1 VNRARQPV
9 DSNLVRFTLVSFCLF
24 AALFGLTYLLLVP
37 PMQVPDEFAH
47 LFRIYEVSRGAC
59 LADQEVHVPV
69 RIAGLTAKYP
79 GLLERHRRVSLAGIW
94 KGRAEPNDESA
105 QRNVGYQLGS
115 LYNCVPYISASIGLA
130 IARALHSSALI
141 EMYAGRLAN
150 LIVYVF
156 LSAWAI
162 RLMPGYRLLL
172 TALALMP
179 MSLHQAASLSV
190 DALAISISFVF
201 CAYILKLAFDPET
214 KQIRAPQLAI
224 LAILTIVSTSCRFNV
239 SLLLLLFLIPVSKFS
254 NRTISNRTR
263 RFTVIGLY
271 FGLAFSVAFLWQ
283 WLNRTN
289 LALMPQERLT
299 QGIVVQ
305 ASSAAISHHPF
316 QFLKVAADTLADKQ
330 LATLAGEFVGR
341 LGYLSVYLPYWAV
354 LSYLI
359 LLLALALSQSGSLIL
374 TIKQKFLLAIIVVS
388 SAIGLCAVLWT
399 LAATPDLIAHLGD
412 RSAFVPGLQGRYFI
426 SFCLP
431 AFMLLSNR
439 RMRAPGKPVIVCALL
454 IIGIVN
460 LSAVAA
466 IWNTYY
472 SSTPRNLAGGAQR
485 SESPIFGNVDAPK
498 EGSVVSQT
506 CTVSGWAVASGSSV
520 TKVGVYIDGR
530 FEQEAEIGRARPD
543 VQGVFPDEPGAPNS
557 GFAAELNVAH
567 LPAGDHIL
575 TVQAETTGGDVANV
589 GTVRIRVAK

>member
-1 VNRARQPV
+1 VNSNLQAV
-9 DSNLVRFTLVSFCLF
+9 DSKLARFTLVSFCLF
-24 AALFGLTYLLLVP
+24 AVLFGLTFLVLMP
-37 PMQVPDEFAH
+37 PLQVPDEFAH
-47 LFRIYEVSRGAC
+47 LFRIYGVSRGSC
-59 LADQEVHVPV
+59 LADGEVHVPV

-79 GLLERHRRVSLAGIW
+79 GLLETHRRVSLAAIW
-94 KGRAEPNDESA
+94 KETGEPNDESA
-105 QRNVGYQLGS
+105 QRSVGYQLGS
-115 LYNCVPYISASIGLA
+115 VYNCVPYIPASIGLA
-130 IARALHSSALI
+130 MARVFHSSALI

-150 LIVYVF
+150 LIVYIF

-162 RLMPGYRLLL
+162 CLMPGYRLLL
-172 TALALMP
+172 AALALMP

-190 DALAISISFVF
+190 DALAISIGFVF

-254 NRTISNRTR
+254 NRTISNRTW
-263 RFTVIGLY
+263 RFTAIGLY
-271 FGLAFSVAFLWQ
+271 FVLAFAVALLWQ
-283 WLNRTN
+283 WLNRAN
-289 LALMPQERLT
+289 LALMPQERLA

-305 ASSAAISHHPF
+305 NSSAAISQHPF
-316 QFLKVAADTLADKQ
+316 LFLKAAADTLVDKQ

-354 LSYLI
+354 LSYLV
-359 LLLALALSQSGSLIL
+359 LLVALALSQSGSLIL
-374 TIKQKFLLAIIVVS
+374 TIKQKLLLAVIVVS

-399 LAATPDLIAHLGD
+399 LAATPDLIARLGGS
-412 RSAFVPGLQGRYFI
+412 SAFVPGLQGRYFI

-439 RMRAPGKPVIVCALL
+439 RMRISGKPVIVSALL

-466 IWNTYY
+466 IWNIYY

-485 SESPIFGNVDAPK
+485 PERPIFGNVDSPK
-498 EGSVVSQT
+498 EGSVVTQT
-506 CTVSGWAVASGSSV
+506 CTVGGWAVASSSTITRV
-520 TKVGVYIDGR
+520 EVYIDGR
-530 FEQEAEIGRARPD
+530 FEQQASVGSARPD
-543 VQGVFPDEPGAPNS
+543 VQGVFPDELGAPNS
-557 GFAAELNVAH
+557 GFVTELNVAH

-575 TVQAETTGGDVANV
+575 TVHAETAGGDVANV

>member
-1 VNRARQPV
+1 MNSAPQAV
-9 DSNLVRFTLVSFCLF
+9 DSNLARFTVVLFCLF
-24 AALFGLTYLLLVP
+24 AVLFGLTYLILMP

-59 LADQEVHVPV
+59 LADREVHVPV

-79 GLLERHRRVSLAGIW
+79 GLLETHRRVSLAAIW
-94 KGRAEPNDESA
+94 KERREPNDESA

-115 LYNCVPYISASIGLA
+115 VYNCVPYIPASIGLGL
-130 IARALHSSALI
+130 ARAFHSSALI

-172 TALALMP
+172 AALALMP

-190 DALAISISFVF
+190 DALAISISFVL

-214 KQIRAPQLAI
+214 KQIRAPQLTV

-239 SLLLLLFLIPVSKFS
+239 FLLLLLFLIPVSKFS
-254 NRTISNRTR
+254 NRTISNRTW

-271 FGLAFSVAFLWQ
+271 FVLAFAVAFLWQ

-289 LALMPQERLT
+289 LALMPQERLA

-305 ASSAAISHHPF
+305 DSSAAISHHPF
-316 QFLKVAADTLADKQ
+316 EFLKVAAETLLDKQ

-354 LSYLI
+354 LSYLL

-374 TIKQKFLLAIIVVS
+374 TIKQKLLLAGIVVS

-399 LAATPDLIAHLGD
+399 LAATPDLIARLGD
-412 RSAFVPGLQGRYFI
+412 SSAFVPGLQGRYFI

-439 RMRAPGKPVIVCALL
+439 RMRVSGKPVIVSALL
-454 IIGIVN
+454 VIGIVN
-460 LSAVAA
+460 LSAGSA

-472 SSTPRNLAGGAQR
+472 SATPRNLAGGAQR
-485 SESPIFGNVDAPK
+485 PERPIFGNVDSPK
-498 EGSVVSQT
+498 EGSVVTQT
-506 CTVSGWAVASGSSV
+506 CTVGGWAVASGSSV

-530 FEQEAEIGRARPD
+530 FEQQAAIGSARPD

-557 GFAAELNVAH
+557 GFASELNVAH

-575 TVQAETTGGDVANV
+575 TVHAETAGGDVANV

>member
-1 VNRARQPV
+1 VNSPRHAV
-9 DSNLVRFTLVSFCLF
+9 DSNLARFTVVSFCLF
-24 AALFGLTYLLLVP
+24 AVLFGLTYLVLMP

-59 LADQEVHVPV
+59 LADREVHVPV

-79 GLLERHRRVSLAGIW
+79 GLLETHRRVSLAAIW
-94 KGRAEPNDESA
+94 KETAEPNDESA
-105 QRNVGYQLGS
+105 QRSVGYQLGS
-115 LYNCVPYISASIGLA
+115 VYNCVPYIPASIGLA

-150 LIVYVF
+150 LMVYVF

-190 DALAISISFVF
+190 DALAISSSFVF

-214 KQIRAPQLAI
+214 KQIRTPQLAV

-239 SLLLLLFLIPVSKFS
+239 FLLLLLFLIPVSKFS
-254 NRTISNRTR
+254 NRTR
-263 RFTVIGLY
+263 RLTVIGLY
-271 FGLAFSVAFLWQ
+271 FVLAFSVAFLWQ
-283 WLNRTN
+283 WMNRTN

-305 ASSAAISHHPF
+305 DSSAAISHHPF
-316 QFLKVAADTLADKQ
+316 QFLKAAADTLADKQ

-359 LLLALALSQSGSLIL
+359 LLVALALSQSGSLIL

-399 LAATPDLIAHLGD
+399 LAATPGLIARLGD

-439 RMRAPGKPVIVCALL
+439 RMRVSGKPVIVSALL
-454 IIGIVN
+454 IIGVVN

-472 SSTPRNLAGGAQR
+472 SSTPRNLAGGAKR
-485 SESPIFGNVDAPK
+485 PEKPIFGNVDAPK
-498 EGSVVSQT
+498 EGSVVTQT
-506 CTVSGWAVASGSSV
+506 CNVGGWAVASGSSV

-530 FEQEAEIGRARPD
+530 FEQEAAIGRARPD

-557 GFAAELNVAH
+557 GFASELNVAH

-575 TVQAETTGGDVANV
+575 AVQAETAGGDVANV
-589 GTVRIRVAK
+589 GTVHIRVAK